1 MLRDALGA
9 DAGRMHFAAM
19 TTLGRNPACIIPAWR
34 EFVRDGGDGPLLGI
48 GEPVWPERSPAE
60 LVECRRHEALL
71 NVAFDGDGDDEW
83 RLLCPYDSGALDP
96 GVLADARH
104 NHPHVSERGV
114 SRPSDDYVEAAAML
128 AWDGPLPAPAAEP
141 AELTFGPDDLQ
152 LVRRMVGERAGGALD
167 RERLADL
174 VLAVDEL
181 ATNTIRH
188 GGGRGILRS
197 WREDGAVLVEVADAG
212 CIEDPLV
219 GRERPPLLANGGR
232 GLWIVNQ
239 LCDLVQVRS
248 SPAGTVIR
256 LHMSV

>member
-1 MLRDALGA
+1 MPDDKARLLSDALGA
-9 DAGRMHFAAM
+9 DAGRVRFAAM
-19 TTLGRNPACIIPAWR
+19 AALGRNPACIIPAWR
-34 EFVRDGGDGPLLGI
+34 DFVREGGDGPRLGI

-71 NVAFDGDGDDEW
+71 NVAFDGGGEW
-83 RLLCPYDSGALDP
+83 RLLCPYDSGALDR
-96 GVLADARH
+96 GVLADVRH

-114 SRPSDDYVEAAAML
+114 SRPSDDYVDAAAML

-141 AELTFGPDDLQ
+141 AELAFGPDDLR
-152 LVRRMVGERAGGALD
+152 LVRRVVGERAAGALD
-167 RERLADL
+167 HERLADL
-174 VLAVDEL
+174 VLAVD
-181 ATNTIRH
+181 
-188 GGGRGILRS
+188 
-197 WREDGAVLVEVADAG
+197 
-212 CIEDPLV
+212 
-219 GRERPPLLANGGR
+219 GGR